1 MKQSTDGEPVLP
13 GYPTFWQTADTVVFV
28 TYGLLRAG
36 SGLFGSVTKMFETIA
51 LWVVLV
57 LFAFG
62 AWLTVGAVWGMAT
75 DSSIGRGGI
84 GRFPQRKPPAGP

>member
-1 MKQSTDGEPVLP
+1 
-13 GYPTFWQTADTVVFV
+13 
-28 TYGLLRAG
+28 
-36 SGLFGSVTKMFETIA
+36 MFETIA

-75 DSSIGRGGI
+75 DSSTGRSGI